1 MNYRSS
7 SNFRLCNV
15 ILSSYLSTIY
25 FHVLEVPSNYSIG
38 ATYKATDD
46 YISSIITN
54 TTTSSN
60 FQTTSKDPNVVP
72 NTGISI
78 TSTQRS
84 QTTMIETT
92 IKPEATVETTEIG
105 MSKPETTTIQRETL
119 MLPACVCTCI
129 IATHICPVLH

>member
-1 MNYRSS
+1 MKDYLR
-7 SNFRLCNV
+7 FYV
-15 ILSSYLSTIY
+15 IVCEYIY
-25 FHVLEVPSNYSIG
+25 YQIHYVLEVPSNYYIG
-38 ATYKATDD
+38 TTYKSTDD

-105 MSKPETTTIQRETL
+105 MSKPETTTIQQETS